1 MSDLKVEKH
10 KVVSFSFTFL
20 DEKGDL
26 LEKNENLVDYV
37 HGSDDRA
44 FPPIMA
50 DAIEGA
56 KVGETREILLPPEA
70 GFGPYDENKTYTAKL
85 EDVPAEYHEVGVEA
99 TFKDEDGQPL
109 MMRVI
114 SVNDGEVFLDGN
126 HPYAGKTLKVR
137 MIIKAIRDA
146 TVEEIGSGVSN
157 VYQENQS
164 GNNQIH

>member
-56 KVGETREILLPPEA
+56 KVGETREILLPPEV
-70 GFGPYDENKTYTAKL
+70 GFGPYDENKTYKAKL

-114 SVNDGEVFLDGN
+114 SVENGEVLLDGN
-126 HPYAGKTLKVR
+126 HPYAGKTLRVK
-137 MIIKAIRDA
+137 MTIKAIREA

-157 VYQENQS
+157 MYQQS
-164 GNNQIH
+164 QASNKQVH